1 VAHKRIF
8 LLALPMI
15 LSNITTPLIGMV
27 DTAVLGHMPGSQYLA
42 GSAIAGLII
51 TQLYWLCGFIRMSST
66 GLSAQAKGQ
75 NNPHNASKAL
85 YQSLV
90 IALLIAA
97 LILMVQGPLLSL
109 GLYFADSSPEVV
121 EVVQDYF
128 QIRILGAPAAL
139 ANLALIGWL
148 IGQQQTKQVLLIQ
161 VIANLLNAGLSITLV
176 FVLGMGVSGVA
187 GASVVAEYFIFA
199 SSLYFALQMPI
210 PRMPQSAW
218 LKFKELK
225 SLLVLNSHT
234 FMRNLILQ
242 LCIAFLVLQGAKMG
256 PLTAATN
263 AILMQFFTLIALGLD
278 GIAYA
283 VEALVGEAKGKSSQ
297 LQITLVTL
305 GGLFYSAVV
314 AILYSLLFAMAG
326 SGIITL
332 LSDQVPL
339 QAMATGYLPII
350 WLLPLVAHWCFLL
363 DGVFV
368 GLTRAKAMQN
378 SMLLSSLV
386 FYVSSWFLLPD
397 YGNWGLWLAM
407 LIFMLARGLILGLY
421 FTYLHRKGLLLA

>member
-1 VAHKRIF
+1 MAHKRIF

>member
-1 VAHKRIF
+1 MAHKRIL

-27 DTAVLGHMPGSQYLA
+27 DTAVLGHMSGSHYLA

-75 NNPHNASKAL
+75 NSPHNASKAL

-90 IALLIAA
+90 IALVIAA
-97 LILMVQGPLLSL
+97 LILMIQRPLLNL
-109 GLYFADSSPEVV
+109 GLYFAESSAEVV
-121 EVVQDYF
+121 KVIQDYF
-128 QIRILGAPAAL
+128 YIRILGAPAAL

-148 IGQQQTKQVLLIQ
+148 IGQQQTKQVLLVQ
-161 VIANLLNAGLSITLV
+161 VIANLLNAGLSMTLV

-187 GASVVAEYFIFA
+187 AASVVAEYFIFA
-199 SSLYFALQMPI
+199 SSLYFALQMHI
-210 PRMPQSAW
+210 PKIPQPAW
-218 LKFKELK
+218 LKFKALK
-225 SLLVLNSHT
+225 ALLALNSHT
-234 FMRNLILQ
+234 FVRNLALQ
-242 LCIAFLVLQGAKMG
+242 LCIAFLVLQGAKLG
-256 PLTAATN
+256 PMTAATN

-305 GGLFYSAVV
+305 GGLFYSGVV
-314 AILYSLLFAMAG
+314 ALLYSLLFVLTG
-326 SGIITL
+326 SGIIAL
-332 LSDQVPL
+332 LSDQAPL
-339 QAMATGYLPII
+339 QTMAAEYLPII
-350 WLLPLVAHWCFLL
+350 WLLPLLAHWCFLL

-378 SMLLSSLV
+378 SMLLSCLV
-386 FYVSSWFLLPD
+386 FYISSWYLLPE
-397 YGNWGLWLAM
+397 YGNWGLWFAM

-421 FTYLHRKGLLLA
+421 FFYLHRKGLLLA